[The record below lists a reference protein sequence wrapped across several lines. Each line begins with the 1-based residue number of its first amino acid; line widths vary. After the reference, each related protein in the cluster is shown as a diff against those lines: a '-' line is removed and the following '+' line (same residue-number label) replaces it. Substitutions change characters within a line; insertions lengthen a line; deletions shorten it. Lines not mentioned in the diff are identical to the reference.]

1 MTQMDQNEVDV
12 RSRVAKL
19 EQDKVKLEME
29 LANLDRANAEQRYQ
43 LASLQAKLEHLA
55 EATAREH
62 LVQTAHHLS
71 TRLRLA
77 IRSTDSEFKPIDEVP
92 KLLLAC
98 MPKSGS
104 TWLTSVLQEK
114 LALSPMRC
122 YLEADRNEQEIDTSV
137 FFQSWGQR
145 VLFVQQHVRYSRILQ
160 RICRVFST
168 KIVVLT
174 RRLDDVVVS
183 LRDHIERESPE
194 MSMFYTESDWFKRM
208 PASEQCDFIIDH
220 AMPWY
225 FNFYVGWQRAA
236 QGTPAQILVVR
247 YEDMVDDPIATVAR
261 VAAFYGVELQGLALP
276 DVDRRDGARF
286 NQGRV
291 GRGQEI
297 LSMEQLIRIRKLASY
312 YPECD
317 FESVGL

>member
-1 MTQMDQNEVDV
+1 MDQNEVDIH
-12 RSRVAKL
+12 SKIAKL
-19 EQDKVKLEME
+19 EQDNAELEVK
-29 LANLDRANAEQRYQ
+29 LANLERVNSEQRCQ
-43 LASLQAKLEHLA
+43 HESLQAKLKTFTETS
-55 EATAREH
+55 EREK
-62 LVQTAHHLS
+62 LVQAAHHLS
-71 TRLRLA
+71 IRLRQA
-77 IRSTDSEFKPIDEVP
+77 IRSIDSEFKPIDEVP

-104 TWLTSVLQEK
+104 TWLTSVLQKK

-145 VLFVQQHVRYSRILQ
+145 VLFVQQHVRHSRILQ

-194 MSMFYTESDWFKRM
+194 MSMFYAESDSFKRK
-208 PASEQCDFIIDH
+208 SESQQCDFIIDH
-220 AMPWY
+220 AIPWY
-225 FNFYVGWQRAA
+225 FNFYLGWQRAA
-236 QGTPAQILVVR
+236 QGNPAQILMVR
-247 YEDMVDDPIATVAR
+247 YEDMVGDPIATVKR
-261 VAAFYGVELQGLALP
+261 VAAFYGMELQGLALP
-276 DVDRRDGARF
+276 DVDRKDGARF

-297 LSMEQLIRIRKLASY
+297 LSTEQLMRLRKLASY

>member
-1 MTQMDQNEVDV
+1 MDQNEVDIH
-12 RSRVAKL
+12 SQVAKL
-19 EQDKVKLEME
+19 EQDNVELEIE
-29 LANLDRANAEQRYQ
+29 LANLERVNAEQRSQ
-43 LASLQAKLEHLA
+43 RESLQAKLKDLTD
-55 EATAREH
+55 ATEREH
-62 LVQTAHHLS
+62 LVQAAHHLS
-71 TRLRLA
+71 TRLRQA
-77 IRSTDSEFKPIDEVP
+77 IRSIDSEFKPIDEVP

-114 LALSPMRC
+114 LSLSPMRC

-137 FFQSWGQR
+137 LFQSWGQR
-145 VLFVQQHVRYSRILQ
+145 VLFVQQHVRHSRILQ

-183 LRDHIERESPE
+183 LRDHIVRESPE
-194 MSMFYTESDWFKRM
+194 MSMFYAESDGFKRKS
-208 PASEQCDFIIDH
+208 ASEQCDFIIDH

-225 FNFYVGWQRAA
+225 FNFYLGWQRAA
-236 QGTPAQILVVR
+236 QEDPAQILLLR
-247 YEDMVDDPIATVAR
+247 YEDMVGDPVAAVER
-261 VAAFYGVELQGLALP
+261 VADFYGMKLQGVALP
-276 DVDRRDGARF
+276 DVERRDGTRF

-291 GRGQEI
+291 GRGREI
-297 LSMEQLIRIRKLASY
+297 LSTEQLMRLRKLASY